1 MPSPTGNSPTNSS
14 NRASAAPSRCWMPS
28 KTTETSSA
36 YRSPPST
43 AAASPAAPT
52 APPTPHRLTTPGR
65 TGPGGPVC
73 PSDPMEVPRVR
84 ARCSRT
90 EPGSDRVRGM
100 AGHRGESPVRAGRGA
115 HPGGAGPSRGPGAG
129 RRHLS
134 GGGRGWRA
142 GNLVRTRRRPHRPR
156 PPAHSRRGLRSL
168 ASAHVDRKLAGHIA
182 KAAGA
187 PVLVLDFRRAPEHK
201 YPAQVDDAEAA
212 FNWLL
217 SEGYEP
223 GNIITIGHSIG
234 GFIAVALALRLRD
247 KKQPLPGAIVSIS
260 PWCDLEIANE
270 TITANAETDKIL
282 SKDLLEF
289 FRDAWIGGTGVEF
302 TDTRINL
309 NRADLSGLPPTLVSW
324 GTYEVL
330 AGEGRGVRRPRQGRR
345 NRHGD
350 RRGPRRPALVRL
362 RCRPGSGDRHRHRT
376 DRRVGPGEDEDLTE
390 RYGPSARPTR
400 TPTRRP

>member
-1 MPSPTGNSPTNSS
+1 MSEHAAVELSPEAIEFAEWLTTGQN
-14 NRASAAPSRCWMPS
+14 
-28 KTTETSSA
+28 
-36 YRSPPST
+36 PPSELD
-43 AAASPAAPT
+43 AARIQAEQVHLAAREPEGVT
-52 APPTPHRLTTPGR
+52 YREVDA
-65 TGPGGPVC
+65 GGVLGIWCEPV
-73 PSDPMEVPRVR
+73 DANTDYVLLHTH
-84 ARCSRT
+84 AG
-90 EPGSDRVRGM
+90 GSV
-100 AGHRGESPVRAGRGA
+100 
-115 HPGGAGPSRGPGAG
+115 
-129 RRHLS
+129 
-134 GGGRGWRA
+134 
-142 GNLVRTRRRPHRPR
+142 
-156 PPAHSRRGLRSL
+156 L

-187 PVLVLDFRRAPEHK
+187 PVLVLDFRRAPEHT
-201 YPAQVDDAEAA
+201 AQVDDAEAA

-270 TITANAETDKIL
+270 TIATNAETDKIL

-289 FRDAWIGGTGVEF
+289 FRESWIGGTGIEF

-330 AGEGRGVRRPRQGRR
+330 AGEDEEFAARVKDAGIDTATVVVPGGQHSYVYGAGRIPETDAAIAQIGAWVREK
-345 NRHGD
+345 
-350 RRGPRRPALVRL
+350 
-362 RCRPGSGDRHRHRT
+362 T
-376 DRRVGPGEDEDLTE
+376 KI
-390 RYGPSARPTR
+390 
-400 TPTRRP
+400 

>member
-1 MPSPTGNSPTNSS
+1 MSEHETVELSPEAIQFAEWLATGQNPPSELD
-14 NRASAAPSRCWMPS
+14 AARIQAEQVHLAAREPEGVTYREVDAGGVLGIWCEPVDANTDFGLLHGHAGGSVL
-28 KTTETSSA
+28 SSA
-36 YRSPPST
+36 F
-43 AAASPAAPT
+43 
-52 APPTPHRLTTPGR
+52 
-65 TGPGGPVC
+65 
-73 PSDPMEVPRVR
+73 
-84 ARCSRT
+84 
-90 EPGSDRVRGM
+90 
-100 AGHRGESPVRAGRGA
+100 
-115 HPGGAGPSRGPGAG
+115 
-129 RRHLS
+129 
-134 GGGRGWRA
+134 
-142 GNLVRTRRRPHRPR
+142 
-156 PPAHSRRGLRSL
+156 
-168 ASAHVDRKLAGHIA
+168 VDRKLAGHIA

-270 TITANAETDKIL
+270 TMVTKAETDKIL

-289 FRDAWIGGTGVEF
+289 FRDAWIGDTGIEF

-330 AGEGRGVRRPRQGRR
+330 AGEDEEFAARVKDAGIDTATVVVPGGQHSYVYGAGRIPETDAAIAQIGAWVREK
-345 NRHGD
+345 
-350 RRGPRRPALVRL
+350 
-362 RCRPGSGDRHRHRT
+362 T
-376 DRRVGPGEDEDLTE
+376 KI
-390 RYGPSARPTR
+390 
-400 TPTRRP
+400 

>member
-1 MPSPTGNSPTNSS
+1 M
-14 NRASAAPSRCWMPS
+14 
-28 KTTETSSA
+28 
-36 YRSPPST
+36 
-43 AAASPAAPT
+43 
-52 APPTPHRLTTPGR
+52 
-65 TGPGGPVC
+65 
-73 PSDPMEVPRVR
+73 
-84 ARCSRT
+84 
-90 EPGSDRVRGM
+90 
-100 AGHRGESPVRAGRGA
+100 
-115 HPGGAGPSRGPGAG
+115 
-129 RRHLS
+129 
-134 GGGRGWRA
+134 
-142 GNLVRTRRRPHRPR
+142 
-156 PPAHSRRGLRSL
+156 
-168 ASAHVDRKLAGHIA
+168 
-182 KAAGA
+182 
-187 PVLVLDFRRAPEHK
+187 
-201 YPAQVDDAEAA
+201 DDAEAA

-330 AGEGRGVRRPRQGRR
+330 VSEDEEFAARVKDAGIDTATVVVPGGQHSYVYGAYWVPRPTPPSHRSARGSGRRRRSDRAVRPQCPTHADTHPSAATVDEGKEGEGGEGEHGFRGVEFT
-345 NRHGD
+345 
-350 RRGPRRPALVRL
+350 
-362 RCRPGSGDRHRHRT
+362 PGF
-376 DRRVGPGEDEDLTE
+376 PGVLLN
-390 RYGPSARPTR
+390 GG
-400 TPTRRP
+400 

>member
-1 MPSPTGNSPTNSS
+1 MSEHTAVELSPEATEFAEFFAGLAVPESELDAMRIVSEGVHLTAREPEGVTY
-14 NRASAAPSRCWMPS
+14 REVDAGGVLGIWCEPVGASTDYVLLHGHAGGSVL
-28 KTTETSSA
+28 SSA
-36 YRSPPST
+36 F
-43 AAASPAAPT
+43 
-52 APPTPHRLTTPGR
+52 
-65 TGPGGPVC
+65 
-73 PSDPMEVPRVR
+73 
-84 ARCSRT
+84 
-90 EPGSDRVRGM
+90 
-100 AGHRGESPVRAGRGA
+100 
-115 HPGGAGPSRGPGAG
+115 
-129 RRHLS
+129 
-134 GGGRGWRA
+134 
-142 GNLVRTRRRPHRPR
+142 
-156 PPAHSRRGLRSL
+156 
-168 ASAHVDRKLAGHIA
+168 VDRKLAGHIA

-270 TITANAETDKIL
+270 TMVTKAETDKIL
-282 SKDLLEF
+282 SKELLQF
-289 FRDAWIGGTGVEF
+289 FRDAWIGGTGIEF

-330 AGEGRGVRRPRQGRR
+330 AGEDEEFAARVKDAGIDTATVVVPGGQHSYVYGAGRVPEVDAAIAQIGAWVR
-345 NRHGD
+345 
-350 RRGPRRPALVRL
+350 AK
-362 RCRPGSGDRHRHRT
+362 T
-376 DRRVGPGEDEDLTE
+376 KI
-390 RYGPSARPTR
+390 
-400 TPTRRP
+400 

>member
-1 MPSPTGNSPTNSS
+1 MSERAAVELSPEAIQFAEWLATGAN
-14 NRASAAPSRCWMPS
+14 
-28 KTTETSSA
+28 
-36 YRSPPST
+36 PPSELD
-43 AAASPAAPT
+43 AARIQAEQVHLAAREPEGVT
-52 APPTPHRLTTPGR
+52 YREVDA
-65 TGPGGPVC
+65 GGVLGIWCEPVDANTDYVLLH
-73 PSDPMEVPRVR
+73 SH
-84 ARCSRT
+84 AG
-90 EPGSDRVRGM
+90 GSV
-100 AGHRGESPVRAGRGA
+100 
-115 HPGGAGPSRGPGAG
+115 
-129 RRHLS
+129 
-134 GGGRGWRA
+134 
-142 GNLVRTRRRPHRPR
+142 
-156 PPAHSRRGLRSL
+156 L

-187 PVLVLDFRRAPEHK
+187 PVLVLDFRRAPEHT

-247 KKQPLPGAIVSIS
+247 KKLPLPGAIVSIS

-270 TITANAETDKIL
+270 TIATNAGTDKIL

-289 FRDAWIGGTGVEF
+289 FRDAWIGGTGIEF

-330 AGEGRGVRRPRQGRR
+330 AGEDEQFAARVKGAGIDTATVVVPGGQHSYVYGAGRVPETDAAIAQIGAWVREK
-345 NRHGD
+345 
-350 RRGPRRPALVRL
+350 
-362 RCRPGSGDRHRHRT
+362 T
-376 DRRVGPGEDEDLTE
+376 KI
-390 RYGPSARPTR
+390 
-400 TPTRRP
+400 

>member
-1 MPSPTGNSPTNSS
+1 MSEHAAVELSPE
-14 NRASAAPSRCWMPS
+14 A
-28 KTTETSSA
+28 TEFAEFFAGLAVPDSELDAMRIVSEGVHLTAREPEGVTYREVDAGGVLGIWCEPVGANTDYVLLHGHAGGSVLSSA
-36 YRSPPST
+36 F
-43 AAASPAAPT
+43 
-52 APPTPHRLTTPGR
+52 
-65 TGPGGPVC
+65 
-73 PSDPMEVPRVR
+73 
-84 ARCSRT
+84 
-90 EPGSDRVRGM
+90 
-100 AGHRGESPVRAGRGA
+100 
-115 HPGGAGPSRGPGAG
+115 
-129 RRHLS
+129 
-134 GGGRGWRA
+134 
-142 GNLVRTRRRPHRPR
+142 
-156 PPAHSRRGLRSL
+156 
-168 ASAHVDRKLAGHIA
+168 VDRKLAGHIA

-270 TITANAETDKIL
+270 TMVTKAETDKIL
-282 SKDLLEF
+282 SKELLQF
-289 FRDAWIGGTGVEF
+289 FREAWIGGTGIEV

-330 AGEGRGVRRPRQGRR
+330 AGEDEEFAARVKGAGIDTATVVVPGGQHSYVYGAGRVPEVDAAIAQIGAWVR
-345 NRHGD
+345 
-350 RRGPRRPALVRL
+350 AK
-362 RCRPGSGDRHRHRT
+362 T
-376 DRRVGPGEDEDLTE
+376 KI
-390 RYGPSARPTR
+390 
-400 TPTRRP
+400 

>member
-1 MPSPTGNSPTNSS
+1 MSEHTAVELSPE
-14 NRASAAPSRCWMPS
+14 A
-28 KTTETSSA
+28 TEFAEFFAGLAVPESELDAMRIVSEGVHLTAREPEGVTYREVDAGGVLGIWCEPVGANTDYVLLHGHAGGSVLSSA
-36 YRSPPST
+36 F
-43 AAASPAAPT
+43 
-52 APPTPHRLTTPGR
+52 
-65 TGPGGPVC
+65 
-73 PSDPMEVPRVR
+73 
-84 ARCSRT
+84 
-90 EPGSDRVRGM
+90 
-100 AGHRGESPVRAGRGA
+100 
-115 HPGGAGPSRGPGAG
+115 
-129 RRHLS
+129 
-134 GGGRGWRA
+134 
-142 GNLVRTRRRPHRPR
+142 
-156 PPAHSRRGLRSL
+156 
-168 ASAHVDRKLAGHIA
+168 VDRKLAGHIA

-270 TITANAETDKIL
+270 TMVTKAETDKIL
-282 SKDLLEF
+282 SKELLQF
-289 FRDAWIGGTGVEF
+289 FREAWIGGTGIEV

-330 AGEGRGVRRPRQGRR
+330 AGEDEEFAARVKDAGIDTATVVVPGGQHSYVYGAGRVPEVDAAIAQIGAWVR
-345 NRHGD
+345 
-350 RRGPRRPALVRL
+350 AK
-362 RCRPGSGDRHRHRT
+362 T
-376 DRRVGPGEDEDLTE
+376 KI
-390 RYGPSARPTR
+390 
-400 TPTRRP
+400 

>member
-1 MPSPTGNSPTNSS
+1 MSEHAAVQLSPEAIQFAEWLATGVN
-14 NRASAAPSRCWMPS
+14 
-28 KTTETSSA
+28 
-36 YRSPPST
+36 PPSELD
-43 AAASPAAPT
+43 AARIQAEQVHLAAREPEGVT
-52 APPTPHRLTTPGR
+52 YREVDAGGVPGIWCEPVDAN
-65 TGPGGPVC
+65 TDYVLLHSHAGGSV
-73 PSDPMEVPRVR
+73 
-84 ARCSRT
+84 
-90 EPGSDRVRGM
+90 
-100 AGHRGESPVRAGRGA
+100 
-115 HPGGAGPSRGPGAG
+115 
-129 RRHLS
+129 
-134 GGGRGWRA
+134 
-142 GNLVRTRRRPHRPR
+142 
-156 PPAHSRRGLRSL
+156 L

-247 KKQPLPGAIVSIS
+247 KKLPLPGAIVSIS

-270 TITANAETDKIL
+270 TITANAGTDKIL

-289 FRDAWIGGTGVEF
+289 FRDAWIGGTGIEF
-302 TDTRINL
+302 ADTRINL

-330 AGEGRGVRRPRQGRR
+330 AGEDEEFAARVKDAGIDTATVVVPGGQHSYVYGAGRVPETDAAIARIGAWVREK
-345 NRHGD
+345 
-350 RRGPRRPALVRL
+350 
-362 RCRPGSGDRHRHRT
+362 T
-376 DRRVGPGEDEDLTE
+376 KI
-390 RYGPSARPTR
+390 
-400 TPTRRP
+400 

>member
-1 MPSPTGNSPTNSS
+1 MSDHIAVELSPEAIEFADFMAGLVIPESELDATRTRVESVHLTAREPEGVTYREVDAGGVLGIWCEPVNSNTDYVLLHGHAGGSVL
-14 NRASAAPSRCWMPS
+14 
-28 KTTETSSA
+28 SSA
-36 YRSPPST
+36 F
-43 AAASPAAPT
+43 
-52 APPTPHRLTTPGR
+52 
-65 TGPGGPVC
+65 
-73 PSDPMEVPRVR
+73 
-84 ARCSRT
+84 
-90 EPGSDRVRGM
+90 
-100 AGHRGESPVRAGRGA
+100 
-115 HPGGAGPSRGPGAG
+115 
-129 RRHLS
+129 
-134 GGGRGWRA
+134 
-142 GNLVRTRRRPHRPR
+142 
-156 PPAHSRRGLRSL
+156 
-168 ASAHVDRKLAGHIA
+168 VDRKLAGHIA

-270 TITANAETDKIL
+270 TMATNAGTDKIL

-289 FRDAWIGGTGVEF
+289 FRESWIGGTGIEF
-302 TDTRINL
+302 TDARINL

-330 AGEGRGVRRPRQGRR
+330 AGEDEEFAARVKDAGIDTATVVVPGGQHSYVYGAGRVPEVDAAIAQIGAWVREK
-345 NRHGD
+345 
-350 RRGPRRPALVRL
+350 
-362 RCRPGSGDRHRHRT
+362 T
-376 DRRVGPGEDEDLTE
+376 KI
-390 RYGPSARPTR
+390 
-400 TPTRRP
+400 

>member
-1 MPSPTGNSPTNSS
+1 MSDHTAVELSPEAVEFADFMAGLAIP
-14 NRASAAPSRCWMPS
+14 ASELDAMRTVSEGVHATAREPEGVTYREVDAGGVLGIWCEPVDANTDYVLLHGHAGGSVL
-28 KTTETSSA
+28 SSA
-36 YRSPPST
+36 F
-43 AAASPAAPT
+43 
-52 APPTPHRLTTPGR
+52 
-65 TGPGGPVC
+65 
-73 PSDPMEVPRVR
+73 
-84 ARCSRT
+84 
-90 EPGSDRVRGM
+90 
-100 AGHRGESPVRAGRGA
+100 
-115 HPGGAGPSRGPGAG
+115 
-129 RRHLS
+129 
-134 GGGRGWRA
+134 
-142 GNLVRTRRRPHRPR
+142 
-156 PPAHSRRGLRSL
+156 
-168 ASAHVDRKLAGHIA
+168 VDRKLAGHIA

-270 TITANAETDKIL
+270 SMATNAETDKIL

-289 FRDAWIGGTGVEF
+289 FRDAWIGGTGIEF

-330 AGEGRGVRRPRQGRR
+330 AGEDEEFAARVKDAGIDTTTVVVPGGQHSYVYGAGRVPEVDAAIAQIGAWVREKT
-345 NRHGD
+345 
-350 RRGPRRPALVRL
+350 
-362 RCRPGSGDRHRHRT
+362 SI
-376 DRRVGPGEDEDLTE
+376 
-390 RYGPSARPTR
+390 
-400 TPTRRP
+400 

>member
-1 MPSPTGNSPTNSS
+1 MSEHTAVELSPEAIQFAEWLATGAN
-14 NRASAAPSRCWMPS
+14 
-28 KTTETSSA
+28 
-36 YRSPPST
+36 PPSELD
-43 AAASPAAPT
+43 AARIQAEQVHLAAREPEGVT
-52 APPTPHRLTTPGR
+52 YREVDA
-65 TGPGGPVC
+65 GGVLGIWCEPV
-73 PSDPMEVPRVR
+73 DANTDHVLLHTH
-84 ARCSRT
+84 AG
-90 EPGSDRVRGM
+90 GSV
-100 AGHRGESPVRAGRGA
+100 
-115 HPGGAGPSRGPGAG
+115 
-129 RRHLS
+129 
-134 GGGRGWRA
+134 
-142 GNLVRTRRRPHRPR
+142 
-156 PPAHSRRGLRSL
+156 L

-247 KKQPLPGAIVSIS
+247 KKLPLPGAIVSIS

-270 TITANAETDKIL
+270 TIATNAGTDKIL

-289 FRDAWIGGTGVEF
+289 FRDAWIGGTGIEF

-309 NRADLSGLPPTLVSW
+309 NRANLSGLPPTLVSW

-330 AGEGRGVRRPRQGRR
+330 AGEDEEFAARVKDAGIDTATVVVPGGQHSYVYGAGRVPETDAAIARIGAWVREK
-345 NRHGD
+345 
-350 RRGPRRPALVRL
+350 
-362 RCRPGSGDRHRHRT
+362 T
-376 DRRVGPGEDEDLTE
+376 KI
-390 RYGPSARPTR
+390 
-400 TPTRRP
+400 